1 MYSLGPRSEH
11 TLNTPTKVFRVY
23 PPTPRP
29 LPHLLLYLLLEI
41 LLVGLVRVG
50 VRVLLILGLDLVARF
65 LQLLLEAQRLVWQ

>member
-1 MYSLGPRSEH
+1 MS
-11 TLNTPTKVFRVY
+11 T

-50 VRVLLILGLDLVARF
+50 VRVPLILGLGLVARF